1 MFKYNR
7 RMRTIPYLYIYG
19 IASLL
24 TLWFAAC
31 SDEYQP
37 ACTVGEADNAIQLRA
52 GIGEEN
58 PAARTARAT
67 AAEVEHAR
75 HRLFAEGSKLALRI
89 DGYWKKTDTENT
101 GQDNVK
107 EITTGT
113 AGNEDKDTHRAL
125 TLSPAVYWDDYGTA
139 DLDNSM
145 GRERGLT
152 IYGAAVSG
160 YEGTT
165 GASGLPAV
173 TDGNTL
179 ENISN
184 WTALPWALPID
195 QRETAAIT
203 NSDLLTSNNIREDQ
217 NGTLK
222 FDDLKKQ
229 DGSASDLLVF
239 THAMTKVTVNL
250 TPGEGFAGNFQQTP
264 TVTLL
269 NFYYKGTVDVETKT
283 STASTADRGDIQ
295 LQPGTVGAL
304 GMTPFSGLVFPGNQF
319 TDAANIAKIEADGN
333 IYYATAGKLNAAI
346 SGADKTLLQGTNYV
360 LNVTVNKTGVD
371 VTATIKDWDEVTAAE
386 ETPIINFGKCY
397 GQVVTETNGL
407 INFTEA
413 FTLYRST
420 NKTAGPYNGDKDKAQ
435 MSYADSKYTMTPQ
448 LYWPD
453 HQTHYFFRGVW
464 PQVGGTGGPAAADV
478 SATGIAVKNCN
489 YKKDWY
495 PSCLMLGMPRNA
507 DGTPDETC
515 KNGHTDASGNPKEG
529 ICATDAP
536 DGSEHDTEGLLHMN
550 FQYAMAQVI
559 VKLQTSQDANG
570 NPLANAITIDEHT
583 KVEIVNGYTAG
594 KIRFADGTSDFTVET
609 PTNFTMTKDNY
620 IDNALANQ
628 YANYRNAIVP
638 QSLTNAADDDL
649 KFRITIGDG
658 TNTDVYETVL
668 GIKNIKVDGKT
679 ITAWEPGKRYIYTL
693 NITKTGIQVTA
704 TLKDW
709 TDVTG
714 SEDIWM

>member
-7 RMRTIPYLYIYG
+7 RMRTIPYLSIYG

-58 PAARTARAT
+58 PAARAARAT
-67 AAEVEHAR
+67 ETEEAHDR

-101 GQDNVK
+101 GQDKVQK
-107 EITTGT
+107 LTTGT

-152 IYGAAVSG
+152 VYGAAVSG

-165 GASGLPAV
+165 GASGLPEV

-179 ENISN
+179 EDISD
-184 WTALPWALPID
+184 WKALPWALPTD
-195 QRETAAIT
+195 QRAAAAIK
-203 NSDLLTSNNIREDQ
+203 NSDLLTSNNIQADKD
-217 NGTLK
+217 GTLK

-239 THAMTKVTVNL
+239 THTMTKVTVKL
-250 TPGEGFAGNFQQTP
+250 TPGKGFEGVTGNAFQQTP

-269 NFYYKGTVDVETKT
+269 DFYYKGTVDVETKT
-283 STASTADRGDIQ
+283 SMPAADCAEIQ
-295 LQPGTVGAL
+295 LWAGPAEAD
-304 GMTPFSGLVFPGNQF
+304 GMTPFEGLVFPGNKF
-319 TDAANIAKIEADGN
+319 ADIENIAKIEADGN
-333 IYYATAGKLNAAI
+333 IYYVTAANLNAAI

-371 VTATIKDWDEVTAAE
+371 VTATIKDWDTVMAAN

-397 GQVVTETNGL
+397 GEEGTDLGKG
-407 INFTEA
+407 

-420 NKTAGPYNGDKDKAQ
+420 NKTAGPYNGDGDQAQ

-448 LYWPD
+448 LYWPN

-478 SATGIAVKNCN
+478 SATGIAVENCN
-489 YKKDWY
+489 YSANTY
-495 PSCLMLGMPRNA
+495 PSCLMLGMPRKA

-515 KNGHTDASGNPKEG
+515 KNGHNTEG

-536 DGSEHDTEGLLHMN
+536 DGSSHADEGLLHMN

-570 NPLANAITIDEHT
+570 TPLANAITIDEHT
-583 KVEIVNGYTAG
+583 TVEIVNGYTAG
-594 KIRFADGTSDFTVET
+594 KIKFADGTSDFTVET
-609 PTNFTMTKDNY
+609 PTVFTMKNDNG
-620 IDNALANQ
+620 IDNRLKND

-638 QSLTNAADDDL
+638 QRLTNDTGDL
-649 KFRITIGDG
+649 KFRITVSDG
-658 TNTDVYETVL
+658 TNTDVYETVS
-668 GIKNIKVDGKT
+668 GIKNIKVGGNS
-679 ITAWEPGKRYIYTL
+679 INAWEPGKRYIYTL

>member
-1 MFKYNR
+1 
-7 RMRTIPYLYIYG
+7 MRNIRYIFIYG

-24 TLWFAAC
+24 TLLFAAC

-37 ACTVGEADNAIQLRA
+37 TYTVGEADNAIQLRA
-52 GIGEEN
+52 GISGEN
-58 PAARTARAT
+58 PAVRASRANDT
-67 AAEVEHAR
+67 EHA
-75 HRLFAEGSKLALRI
+75 HHLLFAEGSKLALRI
-89 DGYWKKTDTENT
+89 DGYWKKLDTEST
-101 GQDNVK
+101 SKDNLLK
-107 EITTGT
+107 STTGT
-113 AGNEDKDTHRAL
+113 AGTVDKDSHRAL
-125 TLSPAVYWDDYGTA
+125 TLSPKVYWDDYGTA
-139 DLDNSM
+139 DPDNTE
-145 GRERGLT
+145 GRGRGLT

-160 YEGTT
+160 YNGTT
-165 GASGLPAV
+165 GTSGLPHVA
-173 TDGNTL
+173 DGNTL
-179 ENISN
+179 EGISD
-184 WTALPWALPID
+184 WTAVSWTLPTN
-195 QRETAAIT
+195 QTANNAIT
-203 NSDLLTSNNIREDQ
+203 NHDLLTSNNIKDGGDR
-217 NGTLK
+217 TLK
-222 FDDLKKQ
+222 FEAWKKK

-239 THAMTKVTVNL
+239 THAMTKMTVNL
-250 TPGEGFAGNFQQTP
+250 TPGEGFSGNFQQTP

-269 NFYYKGTVDVETKT
+269 NFYYKGTVDVEKKT
-283 STASTADRGDIQ
+283 STASTADKGDIQ

-319 TDAANIAKIEADGN
+319 ADAANIAKIEADGN
-333 IYYATAGKLNAAI
+333 IYNVTAAKLNAAI
-346 SGADKTLLQGTNYV
+346 TSGDKTLLQGTNYV

-371 VTATIKDWDEVTAAE
+371 VTATIKEWDTVTAAN

-397 GQVVTETNGL
+397 GEEGTDLGKD
-407 INFTEA
+407 

-420 NKTAGPYNGDKDKAQ
+420 NKTAGPYNGGEDKAQ
-435 MSYADSKYTMTPQ
+435 MSCAASKYTMTPQ

-464 PQVGGTGGPAAADV
+464 PQVGETGGPAAADV
-478 SATGIAVKNCN
+478 KATGIAVKNCDYSAN
-489 YKKDWY
+489 TY
-495 PSCLMLGMPRNA
+495 PSCLMLGMPRKA

-515 KNGHTDASGNPKEG
+515 KNGHNTEG

-536 DGSEHDTEGLLHMN
+536 DGSSHADEGLLHMN

-559 VKLQTSQDANG
+559 VKLTTSTDASG
-570 NPLANAITIDEHT
+570 NPLANGISINEHT
-583 KVEIVNGYTAG
+583 KVKIINGYTEG
-594 KIRFADGTSDFTVET
+594 MIKFADGTSDFTGKTTADFEM
-609 PTNFTMTKDNY
+609 TNDNG
-620 IDNALANQ
+620 IDGALTNQ
-628 YANYRNAIVP
+628 HANYRNAVVP

-649 KFRITIGDG
+649 KFRITIGAAP
-658 TNTDVYETVL
+658 NTDVYETVL

>member
-1 MFKYNR
+1 
-7 RMRTIPYLYIYG
+7 MRNIRYIFIYG

-24 TLWFAAC
+24 TLLFAAC

-37 ACTVGEADNAIQLRA
+37 TYTVGEADNAIQLRA
-52 GIGEEN
+52 GISGEN
-58 PAARTARAT
+58 PAVRASRANDT
-67 AAEVEHAR
+67 EHA
-75 HRLFAEGSKLALRI
+75 HHLLFAEGSKLALRI
-89 DGYWKKTDTENT
+89 DGYWKKQDTEST
-101 GQDNVK
+101 SKDNVLK
-107 EITTGT
+107 STTGT
-113 AGNEDKDTHRAL
+113 AGTVDNDTHRAL
-125 TLSPAVYWDDYGTA
+125 TLSPKVYWDDYGTA
-139 DLDNSM
+139 DPDNTE
-145 GRERGLT
+145 GRGRGLT

-160 YEGTT
+160 YNGTT
-165 GASGLPAV
+165 GTSGLPQV

-179 ENISN
+179 EGISN
-184 WTALPWALPID
+184 WTAVSWTLPTN
-195 QRETAAIT
+195 QTANNAIT
-203 NSDLLTSNNIREDQ
+203 NHDLLTSNNIKDGGDR
-217 NGTLK
+217 TLK
-222 FDDLKKQ
+222 FEDWKKK

-333 IYYATAGKLNAAI
+333 IYYATAEKLNDAI
-346 SGADKTLLQGTNYV
+346 EGNDNTLRQGTNYV

-371 VTATIKDWDEVTAAE
+371 VTATIKDWGTVEAAVE
-386 ETPIINFGKCY
+386 APIINFGKCY
-397 GQVVTETNGL
+397 GETGTDFAKD
-407 INFTEA
+407 FT
-413 FTLYRST
+413 FYRSL
-420 NKTAGPYNGDKDKAQ
+420 NKASGYADKTTV
-435 MSYADSKYTMTPQ
+435 SYADSRYTMSPQ
-448 LYWPD
+448 LYWPN
-453 HQTHYFFRGVW
+453 HQTHYFFRGIW
-464 PQVGGTGGPAAADV
+464 PTNFDESKV
-478 SATGIAVKNCN
+478 STDGIAVKNCA
-489 YKKDWY
+489 YSAGTY

-628 YANYRNAIVP
+628 HANYRNAIVP
-638 QSLTNAADDDL
+638 QNLTNDAGDL

>member
-1 MFKYNR
+1 
-7 RMRTIPYLYIYG
+7 MRNIRYIFIYG

-24 TLWFAAC
+24 TLLFAAC

-37 ACTVGEADNAIQLRA
+37 TYTVGEADNAIQLRA
-52 GIGEEN
+52 GISGEN
-58 PAARTARAT
+58 PAVRASRAT
-67 AAEVEHAR
+67 ETTEAHAK

-89 DGYWKKTDTENT
+89 DGYWKKLDTGST
-101 GQDNVK
+101 SKDNVLTS
-107 EITTGT
+107 TTGT
-113 AGNEDKDTHRAL
+113 AGTVDNVTHRAL
-125 TLSPAVYWDDYGTA
+125 TLSPKVYWDDYGTA
-139 DLDNSM
+139 DPDNTD
-145 GRERGLT
+145 GRGRGLT

-160 YEGTT
+160 YNGTT
-165 GASGLPAV
+165 GTSGLPQVA
-173 TDGNTL
+173 DGNTL
-179 ENISN
+179 EGISD
-184 WTALPWALPID
+184 WTAVSWTLPTN
-195 QRETAAIT
+195 QTANNAIT
-203 NSDLLTSNNIREDQ
+203 NHDLLTSNNIKDGGDR
-217 NGTLK
+217 TLK
-222 FDDLKKQ
+222 FEDWKKK

-239 THAMTKVTVNL
+239 THAMTKMTVNL

-283 STASTADRGDIQ
+283 STASTADKGDIQ

-319 TDAANIAKIEADGN
+319 VDTAKIAKIEADGN
-333 IYYATAGKLNAAI
+333 IYYVTAAKLNAAI
-346 SGADKTLLQGTNYV
+346 AGTEKTLLQGTNYV

-371 VTATIKDWDEVTAAE
+371 VTATIRDWDEVTAAE

-448 LYWPD
+448 LYWPN
-453 HQTHYFFRGVW
+453 HQTHYFFRGIW
-464 PQVGGTGGPAAADV
+464 PTDIDGSKV
-478 SATGIAVKNCN
+478 STDGIAVENCD
-489 YKKDWY
+489 YSAGTY
-495 PSCLMLGMPRNA
+495 PSCLMLGMPRKD

-570 NPLANAITIDEHT
+570 NLLANAITINEHT

-594 KIRFADGTSDFTVET
+594 KIRFADGTSDFTDKT
-609 PTNFTMTKDNY
+609 PAVFPMTKDKG
-620 IDNALANQ
+620 IDDALANQ
-628 YANYRNAIVP
+628 HANYRNAVVP

>member
-1 MFKYNR
+1 
-7 RMRTIPYLYIYG
+7 MRNIRYIFIYG

-24 TLWFAAC
+24 TLLFAAC

-37 ACTVGEADNAIQLRA
+37 TYTVGEADNAIQLRA
-52 GIGEEN
+52 GISGEN

-89 DGYWKKTDTENT
+89 DGYWKKQDTGNP

-107 EITTGT
+107 ETTTGT
-113 AGNEDKDTHRAL
+113 AENVDKNTHRAL
-125 TLSPAVYWDDYGTA
+125 TLSPKVYWDDYGTA
-139 DLDNSM
+139 DLDNMAAGM
-145 GRERGLT
+145 GREKGLT
-152 IYGAAVSG
+152 VYGAAVSG

-239 THAMTKVTVNL
+239 THTMTKVTVKL
-250 TPGEGFAGNFQQTP
+250 TPGKGFEGVTGNAFQQTP

-269 NFYYKGTVDVETKT
+269 DFYYKGTVNVEAKT
-283 STASTADRGDIQ
+283 STPSSADCADIQ
-295 LQPGTVGAL
+295 LWAGTAEAG
-304 GMTPFSGLVFPGNQF
+304 GMTPFEGLVFPGNQF
-319 TDAANIAKIEADGN
+319 ANTENIAKIEADGN
-333 IYYATAGKLNAAI
+333 IYYVTAEKLNDAI
-346 SGADKTLLQGTNYV
+346 EGNDNTLLQGTNYV

-371 VTATIKDWDEVTAAE
+371 VTATIRDWDEVTAAE

-420 NKTAGPYNGDKDKAQ
+420 NKTEGPYNGGEDQAQ
-435 MSYADSKYTMTPQ
+435 MSYAASKYTMTPQ
-448 LYWPD
+448 LYWPN

-464 PQVGGTGGPAAADV
+464 PQVGETGGPVAADV
-478 SATGIAVKNCN
+478 SATGIAVKNCDYSAN
-489 YKKDWY
+489 TY
-495 PSCLMLGMPRNA
+495 PSCLMLGMPRKA

-515 KNGHTDASGNPKEG
+515 KNGHNTEG

-536 DGSEHDTEGLLHMN
+536 DGSSHADEGLLHMN

-559 VKLQTSQDANG
+559 VKLTTSTDASG
-570 NPLANAITIDEHT
+570 NPLANGISINEHT
-583 KVEIVNGYTAG
+583 KVKIINGYTEG
-594 KIRFADGTSDFTVET
+594 MIKFADGTSDFTDKT
-609 PTNFTMTKDNY
+609 PAVFPMTNDNG
-620 IDNALANQ
+620 IDGALTNQ
-628 YANYRNAIVP
+628 YANYRNAVVP

>member
-1 MFKYNR
+1 
-7 RMRTIPYLYIYG
+7 MRNIRYIFIYG

-24 TLWFAAC
+24 TLLFAAC

-37 ACTVGEADNAIQLRA
+37 TYTVGEADNAIQLRA
-52 GIGEEN
+52 GISGEN
-58 PAARTARAT
+58 PAVRASRANDT
-67 AAEVEHAR
+67 EHA
-75 HRLFAEGSKLALRI
+75 HHLLFAEGSKLALRI
-89 DGYWKKTDTENT
+89 DGYWKKLDTGST
-101 GQDNVK
+101 SKDNVLK
-107 EITTGT
+107 STTGM
-113 AGNEDKDTHRAL
+113 AGTVDNVTHRAL
-125 TLSPAVYWDDYGTA
+125 TLSPKVYWDDYGTA
-139 DLDNSM
+139 DPDNTE
-145 GRERGLT
+145 GRGRGLT

-160 YEGTT
+160 YNGTT
-165 GASGLPAV
+165 GTSGLPQVA
-173 TDGNTL
+173 DGNTL
-179 ENISN
+179 EGISN
-184 WTALPWALPID
+184 WTAVSWTLPTN
-195 QRETAAIT
+195 QTANNAIT
-203 NSDLLTSNNIREDQ
+203 NHDLLTSNNIKDGGDR
-217 NGTLK
+217 TLK
-222 FDDLKKQ
+222 FEDWKKK

-239 THAMTKVTVNL
+239 THAMTKMTVNL

-283 STASTADRGDIQ
+283 STASTADKGDIQ

-371 VTATIKDWDEVTAAE
+371 VTATIKDWDTVTAAN

-397 GQVVTETNGL
+397 GEKGTDLGKG
-407 INFTEA
+407 

-420 NKTAGPYNGDKDKAQ
+420 NKTAGPYNGGGDQAQ

-478 SATGIAVKNCN
+478 SATGIAVENCN

-495 PSCLMLGMPRNA
+495 PSCLMLGMPRKA

-515 KNGHTDASGNPKEG
+515 KNGHNTEG

-536 DGSEHDTEGLLHMN
+536 DGSSHADEGLLHMN

-559 VKLQTSQDANG
+559 VKLTTSTDASG
-570 NPLANAITIDEHT
+570 NPLANGISINEHT
-583 KVEIVNGYTAG
+583 KVKIINGYTEG
-594 KIRFADGTSDFTVET
+594 MIKFADGTSDFTGKTTADFEM
-609 PTNFTMTKDNY
+609 TNDNG
-620 IDNALANQ
+620 IDDDLKNENE
-628 YANYRNAIVP
+628 YANYRNAVVP

>member
-1 MFKYNR
+1 
-7 RMRTIPYLYIYG
+7 MRNIRYIFIYG

-24 TLWFAAC
+24 TLLFAAC

-37 ACTVGEADNAIQLRA
+37 TYTVGEADNAIQLRA
-52 GIGEEN
+52 GISGEN
-58 PAARTARAT
+58 PAVRASRAT
-67 AAEVEHAR
+67 ETTEAHAK

-89 DGYWKKTDTENT
+89 DGYWKKLDTEST
-101 GQDNVK
+101 SKDNVLK
-107 EITTGT
+107 STTGT
-113 AGNEDKDTHRAL
+113 AGTVDNDTHRAL
-125 TLSPAVYWDDYGTA
+125 TLSPKVYWDDYGTA
-139 DLDNSM
+139 DPDNTE
-145 GRERGLT
+145 GRGRGLT

-160 YEGTT
+160 YNGTT
-165 GASGLPAV
+165 GTSGLPQVA
-173 TDGNTL
+173 DGNTL
-179 ENISN
+179 EGISN
-184 WTALPWALPID
+184 WTAVSWTLPSN
-195 QRETAAIT
+195 QTANNAIT
-203 NSDLLTSNNIREDQ
+203 NHDLLTSNNIKDGGD
-217 NGTLK
+217 GTLK
-222 FDDLKKQ
+222 FEAWKKK

-239 THAMTKVTVNL
+239 THAMTKMTVNL

-269 NFYYKGTVDVETKT
+269 NFYYKGTVDVEKKT
-283 STASTADRGDIQ
+283 STASTADKGDIQ

-319 TDAANIAKIEADGN
+319 ADAANIAKIEADGN
-333 IYYATAGKLNAAI
+333 IYNVTAAKLNAAI
-346 SGADKTLLQGTNYV
+346 TSGDKTLLQGTNYV

-371 VTATIKDWDEVTAAE
+371 VTATIRDWDEVTAAE

-407 INFTEA
+407 ENFTKD

-420 NKTAGPYNGDKDKAQ
+420 NKTEGPYNGGEDKAQ

-464 PQVGGTGGPAAADV
+464 PQVGETGGPAAADV
-478 SATGIAVKNCN
+478 KATGIAVKNCDYSAN
-489 YKKDWY
+489 TY
-495 PSCLMLGMPRNA
+495 PSCLMLGMPRKA

-515 KNGHTDASGNPKEG
+515 KNGHNTEG

-536 DGSEHDTEGLLHMN
+536 DGSSHADEGLLHMN

-559 VKLQTSQDANG
+559 VKLTTSTDASG
-570 NPLANAITIDEHT
+570 NPLANGISINEHT
-583 KVEIVNGYTAG
+583 KVKIINGYTEG
-594 KIRFADGTSDFTVET
+594 MIKFADGTSDFTGKATADFEM
-609 PTNFTMTKDNY
+609 TNDNG
-620 IDNALANQ
+620 IDGALTNQ
-628 YANYRNAIVP
+628 YANYRNAVVP
-638 QSLTNAADDDL
+638 QSLTNAADGDL

>member
-1 MFKYNR
+1 
-7 RMRTIPYLYIYG
+7 MRNIRYIFIYG

-24 TLWFAAC
+24 TLLFAAC

-37 ACTVGEADNAIQLRA
+37 TYTVGEADNAIQLRA
-52 GIGEEN
+52 GISGEN
-58 PAARTARAT
+58 PAVRASRAT
-67 AAEVEHAR
+67 ETTEAHAK

-89 DGYWKKTDTENT
+89 DGYWKKLDTEST
-101 GQDNVK
+101 SKDNVLK
-107 EITTGT
+107 STTGT
-113 AGNEDKDTHRAL
+113 AGTVDNDTHRAL
-125 TLSPAVYWDDYGTA
+125 TLSPKVYWDDYGTA
-139 DLDNSM
+139 DPDNTE
-145 GRERGLT
+145 GRGRGLT

-160 YEGTT
+160 YNGTT
-165 GASGLPAV
+165 GTSGLPQVAN
-173 TDGNTL
+173 GNTL
-179 ENISN
+179 EGISD
-184 WTALPWALPID
+184 WTAVSWTLPSN
-195 QRETAAIT
+195 QTANNAIT
-203 NSDLLTSNNIREDQ
+203 NHDLLTSNNIKDGEDR
-217 NGTLK
+217 TLK
-222 FDDLKKQ
+222 FEDWKKK

-239 THAMTKVTVNL
+239 THAMTKMTVNL

-269 NFYYKGTVDVETKT
+269 NFYYKGTVDVEKKT
-283 STASTADRGDIQ
+283 STASTADKGDIQ

-319 TDAANIAKIEADGN
+319 ADAANIAKIEADGN
-333 IYYATAGKLNAAI
+333 IYNVTAAKLNAAI
-346 SGADKTLLQGTNYV
+346 TSGDKTLLQGTNYV

-371 VTATIKDWDEVTAAE
+371 VTATIKEWDTVTAAN

-397 GQVVTETNGL
+397 GEEGTDLGKD
-407 INFTEA
+407 

-420 NKTAGPYNGDKDKAQ
+420 NKTAGPYNGGGDQAQ
-435 MSYADSKYTMTPQ
+435 MSYAASKYTMTPQ

-464 PQVGGTGGPAAADV
+464 PQVGETGGPAAAEV
-478 SATGIAVKNCN
+478 KATGIAVENCN

-495 PSCLMLGMPRNA
+495 PSCLMLGMPRTA

-515 KNGHTDASGNPKEG
+515 KNGHKDASGNPKEG

-536 DGSEHDTEGLLHMN
+536 NGSSHADEGLLHMN

-559 VKLQTSQDANG
+559 VKLTTSTDASGNLLANG
-570 NPLANAITIDEHT
+570 ISINEHT
-583 KVEIVNGYTAG
+583 TVEIINGYTAG
-594 KIRFADGTSDFTVET
+594 MIKFADGKSDFTGKT
-609 PTNFTMTKDNY
+609 PADFLMTKDNG
-620 IDNALANQ
+620 IDGALTNQ
-628 YANYRNAIVP
+628 HANYRNAVVP
-638 QSLTNAADDDL
+638 QSLTNAASGDL

-668 GIKNIKVDGKT
+668 GIKHIKVDGKT

>member
-7 RMRTIPYLYIYG
+7 RMRTIPYLSIYG

-67 AAEVEHAR
+67 ETEAEHAK
-75 HRLFAEGSKLALRI
+75 HCPFAEGSKLALRI
-89 DGYWKKTDTENT
+89 DGYWKKTDTGNT
-101 GQDNVK
+101 EQDNVLK
-107 EITTGT
+107 STTGT
-113 AGNEDKDTHRAL
+113 AGTVDNVTHRAL
-125 TLSPAVYWDDYGTA
+125 TLSPKVYWDDYGTA
-139 DLDNSM
+139 DPDNTD
-145 GRERGLT
+145 GRDRGLT

-160 YEGTT
+160 YNGTT
-165 GASGLPAV
+165 GTSGLPQVA
-173 TDGNTL
+173 DGNTL
-179 ENISN
+179 EGISN
-184 WTALPWALPID
+184 WTAVSWTLPTN
-195 QRETAAIT
+195 QTANNAIT
-203 NSDLLTSNNIREDQ
+203 NHDLLTSNNIKDGGD
-217 NGTLK
+217 GTLK
-222 FDDLKKQ
+222 FEDWKKK
-229 DGSASDLLVF
+229 DGTASDLLVF

-269 NFYYKGTVDVETKT
+269 DFYYKGTVNVEAKT
-283 STASTADRGDIQ
+283 STPSSADCADIQ
-295 LQPGTVGAL
+295 LQAGPAEAG
-304 GMTPFSGLVFPGNQF
+304 GMTPFEGLVFPGNQF
-319 TDAANIAKIEADGN
+319 ADNKNIAKIEADGN
-333 IYYATAGKLNAAI
+333 IYYVTAAKLNAAI
-346 SGADKTLLQGTNYV
+346 TGDGNTLLQGTNYV

-371 VTATIKDWDEVTAAE
+371 VTATIRDWDEVTAAE

-453 HQTHYFFRGVW
+453 HQTHYFFRGIW
-464 PQVGGTGGPAAADV
+464 PTDFDESKV
-478 SATGIAVKNCN
+478 STDGIAVKNCD
-489 YKKDWY
+489 YSEGTY
-495 PSCLMLGMPRNA
+495 PSCLMLGMPRKT

-559 VKLQTSQDANG
+559 VKLTTSTDASG
-570 NPLANAITIDEHT
+570 NPLANGISINEHT
-583 KVEIVNGYTAG
+583 KVKIINGYTEG
-594 KIRFADGTSDFTVET
+594 MIKFADGTSDFTGKT
-609 PTNFTMTKDNY
+609 TADFPMTNDNGIDGAPT
-620 IDNALANQ
+620 NQ
-628 YANYRNAIVP
+628 YANYRNAVVP
-638 QSLTNAADDDL
+638 QSLTNAADGDL

>member
-1 MFKYNR
+1 
-7 RMRTIPYLYIYG
+7 MRTIPYLYIYG

-58 PAARTARAT
+58 PAARVVRAT
-67 AAEVEHAR
+67 ETEEAHDR
-75 HRLFAEGSKLALRI
+75 HRPFAEGSKLALRI
-89 DGYWKKTDTENT
+89 DGYWKKLDTGNT
-101 GQDNVK
+101 EQDNVK
-107 EITTGT
+107 IHTTGT
-113 AGNEDKDTHRAL
+113 AGNADKDTHRAL

-145 GRERGLT
+145 GRTRGLT
-152 IYGAAVSG
+152 VYGAAVSG
-160 YEGTT
+160 YNGTT
-165 GASGLPAV
+165 GTSGLPQV

-179 ENISN
+179 EGISN
-184 WTALPWALPID
+184 WTAVSWTLPTN
-195 QRETAAIT
+195 QTANNAIT
-203 NSDLLTSNNIREDQ
+203 NHDLLTSNNIKDGGD
-217 NGTLK
+217 GTLK
-222 FDDLKKQ
+222 FEDWKKK
-229 DGSASDLLVF
+229 DGTASDLLVF

-283 STASTADRGDIQ
+283 STASTADKGDIQ

-319 TDAANIAKIEADGN
+319 ANTDNIAKIEADGN
-333 IYYATAGKLNAAI
+333 IYYVTAAKLNAAI
-346 SGADKTLLQGTNYV
+346 TSGDKTLLQGTNYV

-371 VTATIKDWDEVTAAE
+371 VTATIKDWDTVTAAN

-397 GQVVTETNGL
+397 GEKGTDLGKG
-407 INFTEA
+407 

-420 NKTAGPYNGDKDKAQ
+420 NKTEGPYNGGEDQAQ
-435 MSYADSKYTMTPQ
+435 MSYAASKYTMTPQ
-448 LYWPD
+448 LYWPN

-464 PQVGGTGGPAAADV
+464 PQVGKTGGPVAADV
-478 SATGIAVKNCN
+478 SATGIAVKNCDYSAN
-489 YKKDWY
+489 TY
-495 PSCLMLGMPRNA
+495 PSCLMLGMPRKA

-515 KNGHTDASGNPKEG
+515 KNGHNTEG

-536 DGSEHDTEGLLHMN
+536 DGSSHDDEGLLHMN

-559 VKLQTSQDANG
+559 VKLTTSTDASG
-570 NPLANAITIDEHT
+570 NPLANSISINEDT
-583 KVEIVNGYTAG
+583 KVKIINGYTEG
-594 KIRFADGTSDFTVET
+594 TIKFADGKSDFTGKATADFE
-609 PTNFTMTKDNY
+609 MTKDNG
-620 IDNALANQ
+620 IDGALTNTN
-628 YANYRNAIVP
+628 ANYRNAVVP

>member
-1 MFKYNR
+1 
-7 RMRTIPYLYIYG
+7 MRNIRYIFIYG

-24 TLWFAAC
+24 TLLFAAC

-37 ACTVGEADNAIQLRA
+37 TYTVGEADNAIQLRA
-52 GIGEEN
+52 GISGEN
-58 PAARTARAT
+58 PAVRASRANDT
-67 AAEVEHAR
+67 EHA
-75 HRLFAEGSKLALRI
+75 HHLLFAEGSKLALRI
-89 DGYWKKTDTENT
+89 DGYWKKLDTGST
-101 GQDNVK
+101 SKDNVLK
-107 EITTGT
+107 STTGT
-113 AGNEDKDTHRAL
+113 AGTVDNVTHRAL
-125 TLSPAVYWDDYGTA
+125 TLSPKVYWDDYGTA
-139 DLDNSM
+139 DPDNTE
-145 GRERGLT
+145 GRGRGLT

-160 YEGTT
+160 YNGTT
-165 GASGLPAV
+165 GTSGLPHVA
-173 TDGNTL
+173 DGNTL
-179 ENISN
+179 EGISD
-184 WTALPWALPID
+184 WTAVSWTLPTN
-195 QRETAAIT
+195 QTANNAIT
-203 NSDLLTSNNIREDQ
+203 NHDLLTSNNIKDGGDR
-217 NGTLK
+217 TLK
-222 FDDLKKQ
+222 FEDWKKK

-319 TDAANIAKIEADGN
+319 ANTDNIAKIEADGN
-333 IYYATAGKLNAAI
+333 IYYVTAAKLNAAI
-346 SGADKTLLQGTNYV
+346 TSGDKTLLQGTNYV

-371 VTATIKDWDEVTAAE
+371 VTATIKDWDTVTAANE
-386 ETPIINFGKCY
+386 KPIINFGKCY
-397 GQVVTETNGL
+397 GEEGMDFEKG
-407 INFTEA
+407 FT
-413 FTLYRST
+413 FYRSLDKASGYT
-420 NKTAGPYNGDKDKAQ
+420 DKTAV
-435 MSYADSKYTMTPQ
+435 SYADSRYTMSPQ
-448 LYWPD
+448 LYWPN
-453 HQTHYFFRGVW
+453 HQTHYFFRGIW
-464 PQVGGTGGPAAADV
+464 PTNFDESKV
-478 SATGIAVKNCN
+478 STDGIAVKNCP
-489 YKKDWY
+489 YLADAY
-495 PSCLMLGMPRNA
+495 PSCLMLGMPRKA

-515 KNGHTDASGNPKEG
+515 KNGHNTEG

-536 DGSEHDTEGLLHMN
+536 DGSSHADEGLLHMN

-559 VKLQTSQDANG
+559 VKLTTSADASGNLLANG
-570 NPLANAITIDEHT
+570 ISINENTT
-583 KVEIVNGYTAG
+583 VEIINGYTDG
-594 KIRFADGTSDFTVET
+594 MIKFADGTSDFTGKAT
-609 PTNFTMTKDNY
+609 ADFPMKKDNG
-620 IDNALANQ
+620 IDGALTNQ
-628 YANYRNAIVP
+628 HANYRNAVVP

>member
-1 MFKYNR
+1 
-7 RMRTIPYLYIYG
+7 MRNIRYIFIYG

-24 TLWFAAC
+24 TLLFAAC

-37 ACTVGEADNAIQLRA
+37 TYTVGEADNAIQLRA
-52 GIGEEN
+52 GISGEN
-58 PAARTARAT
+58 PAVRASRANDT
-67 AAEVEHAR
+67 EHA
-75 HRLFAEGSKLALRI
+75 HHLLFAEGSKLALRI
-89 DGYWKKTDTENT
+89 DGYWKKLDTEST
-101 GQDNVK
+101 SKDNVLK
-107 EITTGT
+107 STTGT
-113 AGNEDKDTHRAL
+113 AGTVDNVTHRAL
-125 TLSPAVYWDDYGTA
+125 TLSPKVYWDDYGTA
-139 DLDNSM
+139 DPDNTV
-145 GRERGLT
+145 GRGRGLT

-160 YEGTT
+160 YNGTT
-165 GASGLPAV
+165 GTSGLPQVA
-173 TDGNTL
+173 DGNTL
-179 ENISN
+179 EGISN
-184 WTALPWALPID
+184 WTAVSWTLPTN
-195 QRETAAIT
+195 QTANNAIT
-203 NSDLLTSNNIREDQ
+203 NHDLLTSNNIKDVGD
-217 NGTLK
+217 GTLK
-222 FDDLKKQ
+222 FKK

-283 STASTADRGDIQ
+283 STASTTDTDKGDIQ

-319 TDAANIAKIEADGN
+319 ANTDNIAKIEADGN
-333 IYYATAGKLNAAI
+333 IYYVTAAKLNAAI
-346 SGADKTLLQGTNYV
+346 TSGDKTLLQGTNYV

-371 VTATIKDWDEVTAAE
+371 VTATIRDWDEVTAAE

-397 GQVVTETNGL
+397 GETGMDFAKD
-407 INFTEA
+407 FT
-413 FTLYRST
+413 FYRSL
-420 NKTAGPYNGDKDKAQ
+420 NKASDYGDKTEV
-435 MSYADSKYTMTPQ
+435 SYANHQYTMSPQ

-453 HQTHYFFRGVW
+453 HQTHYFFRGIW
-464 PQVGGTGGPAAADV
+464 PTGIDGSKV
-478 SATGIAVKNCN
+478 STDGIAVENCDYSAN
-489 YKKDWY
+489 TY
-495 PSCLMLGMPRNA
+495 PSCLMLGMPRKA

-515 KNGHTDASGNPKEG
+515 KNGHNTEG

-536 DGSEHDTEGLLHMN
+536 DGSSHADEGLLHMN

-559 VKLQTSQDANG
+559 VKLTTSADASGNLLANG
-570 NPLANAITIDEHT
+570 ISINENTT
-583 KVEIVNGYTAG
+583 VEIINGYTDG
-594 KIRFADGTSDFTVET
+594 MIKFADGKSDFTGKAT
-609 PTNFTMTKDNY
+609 ADFPMKKDNG
-620 IDNALANQ
+620 IDGALTNQ
-628 YANYRNAIVP
+628 HANYRNAVVP

>member
-1 MFKYNR
+1 
-7 RMRTIPYLYIYG
+7 MRNIRYIFIYG

-37 ACTVGEADNAIQLRA
+37 TYTVGEADNAIQLRA
-52 GIGEEN
+52 GISGEN
-58 PAARTARAT
+58 PAVRASRANDT
-67 AAEVEHAR
+67 EHA
-75 HRLFAEGSKLALRI
+75 HHLLFAEGSKLALRI
-89 DGYWKKTDTENT
+89 DGYWKKLDTEST
-101 GQDNVK
+101 SKDNVLK
-107 EITTGT
+107 STTGT
-113 AGNEDKDTHRAL
+113 AGTVDKDSHRAL
-125 TLSPAVYWDDYGTA
+125 TLSPKVYWDDYGTA
-139 DLDNSM
+139 DPDNTE
-145 GRERGLT
+145 GRGRGLT

-160 YEGTT
+160 YNGTT
-165 GASGLPAV
+165 GTSGLPQVA
-173 TDGNTL
+173 DGNTL
-179 ENISN
+179 EGISN
-184 WTALPWALPID
+184 WTAVSWTLPTN
-195 QRETAAIT
+195 QTANNAIT
-203 NSDLLTSNNIREDQ
+203 NHDLLTSNNIKNGGD
-217 NGTLK
+217 GTLK
-222 FDDLKKQ
+222 FEDWKKK
-229 DGSASDLLVF
+229 DGTASDLLVF
-239 THAMTKVTVNL
+239 THAMTKMTVNL

-319 TDAANIAKIEADGN
+319 ANTDNIAKIEADGN
-333 IYYATAGKLNAAI
+333 IYYVTAAKLNAAI
-346 SGADKTLLQGTNYV
+346 TSGDKTLLQGTNYV

-371 VTATIKDWDEVTAAE
+371 VTATIKDWDTVTAANE
-386 ETPIINFGKCY
+386 KPIINFGKCY
-397 GQVVTETNGL
+397 GEEGMDFEKG
-407 INFTEA
+407 FT
-413 FTLYRST
+413 FYRSLDKASGYT
-420 NKTAGPYNGDKDKAQ
+420 DKTAV
-435 MSYADSKYTMTPQ
+435 SYADSRYTMSPQ
-448 LYWPD
+448 LYWPN
-453 HQTHYFFRGVW
+453 HQTHYFFRGIW
-464 PQVGGTGGPAAADV
+464 PTNFDESKV
-478 SATGIAVKNCN
+478 STDGIAVKNCP
-489 YKKDWY
+489 YLADAY
-495 PSCLMLGMPRNA
+495 PSCLMLGMPRKA

-515 KNGHTDASGNPKEG
+515 KNGHTDASGNPLEG

-536 DGSEHDTEGLLHMN
+536 DGSSHDTEGLLHMN

-559 VKLQTSQDANG
+559 VKLKTSQDENG
-570 NPLANAITIDEHT
+570 NLLANAITINEHT

-594 KIRFADGTSDFTVET
+594 KIKFADGTSDFTGKTTADFEM
-609 PTNFTMTKDNY
+609 TNDNG
-620 IDNALANQ
+620 IDGALTNQ
-628 YANYRNAIVP
+628 YANYRNAVVP

-649 KFRITIGDG
+649 KFRITIGAAP
-658 TNTDVYETVL
+658 NTDVYETVL